1 MICIGRS
8 GKGNRPFKQILVV
21 MSVLRFVF
29 LLPAR
34 GCTKQSNETA
44 EKAPSV
50 FEKWGFRKTVEPKLA
65 LISPQERGRLGKKST
80 FSALSKCDITVYFVR
95 GKTKGASR
103 LSYQRC
109 TVLLSS

>member
-1 MICIGRS
+1 MNTS
-8 GKGNRPFKQILVV
+8 LT
-21 MSVLRFVF
+21 
-29 LLPAR
+29 AR
-34 GCTKQSNETA
+34 HGSTGAADHVHRLQNETA